1 MNAFPQRGEETERQ
15 AMADQFPATATHGLS
30 SARTALLE
38 EHLMREITRT
48 DSAPVA
54 VAPRR
59 PRWAMVAVP
68 VAVAAVATAVVLNVS
83 GSTTPAAPSSVAL
96 SPVVKVLPA
105 SAQGTSELMR
115 QVAVAAVKGK
125 RLTVRADQYVY
136 VKSEVGFSRQI
147 HERTMDGPIKL
158 DAVHERQVWLP
169 EDPARP
175 GLIREGGQDEKLGGG
190 TAKVSIDGG
199 APTAPGADNTTYAQL
214 AALPTDPDVLLK
226 KIYAIT
232 EGRAPGR
239 DAAAFDWVGETIGEA
254 IVRPKVEAA
263 IWLAAGKIPGVEVVH
278 NAVDAAGRHGDALAF
293 ESLNERTEYIFDK
306 TTHAY
311 LGERSYL
318 VKDSTAGKAGQ
329 LTGISAVLGRG
340 VADKIG
346 EVPSGGNA

>member
-48 DSAPVA
+48 EAAPVA

-59 PRWAMVAVP
+59 PRWRLVAIP
-68 VAVAAVATAVVLNVS
+68 VAVAAVATAVVLNVT
-83 GSTTPAAPSSVAL
+83 GSTTPAAPSVAL

-105 SAQGTSELMR
+105 SAQGTAELMQ
-115 QVAVAAVKGK
+115 QVAVATGESKP
-125 RLTVRADQYVY
+125 LTIRADQYVY

-169 EDPARP
+169 EDPTHP
-175 GLIREGGQDEKLGGG
+175 GLIREGGEDENLGGG
-190 TAKVSIDGG
+190 SAQVSIDGG
-199 APTAPGADNTTYAQL
+199 APTTPGAGNTTYAQV
-214 AALPTDPDVLLK
+214 AALPTDPDALLK
-226 KIYAIT
+226 KIYTIT

-254 IVRPKVEAA
+254 IVPPKVEAA

-278 NAVDAAGRHGDALAF
+278 GAVDAAGRHGDALAF

-306 TTHAY
+306 TTHTY

-318 VKDSTAGKAGQ
+318 VKDSKAGKAGQ
-329 LTGISAVLGRG
+329 LTGISAVLDRG

-346 EVPSGGNA
+346 QLPSGGKA